1 MKATTGKKFLQ
12 GIPICEGVISGHLVM
27 RLETNRGKSS
37 PVSVA
42 APDTEWKKYNHAKTQ
57 ALHQINTLSQEVRLR
72 QPTDKPN
79 DSAEVFDC
87 FNAFIND
94 DLLVAK
100 IRNLVFEH
108 ELDAST
114 AITQAFKDVRD
125 VLLSMR
131 SIHIKEKAFD
141 LDACEDLLQ
150 SELCGSVKHSLK
162 TSSRL
167 EGKIVAIEH
176 PSPQEIIQ
184 FHKAGVAGII
194 AECGSNL
201 SHAAI
206 LARSFNIPTVF
217 CAKGLIDAATQNS
230 LVLLDATSGQVSLNP
245 TRSELRKAEARKAVA
260 LMLQQKLKAG
270 AQSVARTSDGQRIL
284 VFANTETEIDSRLY
298 STTGA
303 EGIGLLRT
311 EFLHLPNSGQHSAE
325 FLPSED
331 NLRTYFQTVSEIS
344 AGRWV
349 TIRLLDCGGDK
360 PFPTRYNTNAISNHN
375 SLQGVFGLRGVRFL
389 LAEES
394 ILHSQLKSL
403 IRANI
408 LGNIRVLIPF
418 VTDVSEVR
426 ELKKRLRVIWDK
438 LPTSEKSL
446 THLPAVGAMIETPAA
461 VQMLDFFMGECDFVS
476 IGSNDLTQHLLCM
489 ERDKPETAGQF
500 SLFHPAL
507 LRSLKM
513 IFEHQKHSEI
523 AISLCGEI
531 ASEPSALE
539 LLLGLGC
546 RQLSSRPA
554 AIPFLK
560 EIIRSVNLCE
570 AKEFADS
577 ILRLDSATE
586 IEQYLRLRFDE
597 KHGKEYFIQKTT
609 HRAS

>member
-1 MKATTGKKFLQ
+1 MRATTARKFFQ
-12 GIPICEGVISGHLVM
+12 GIPICDGLIVGRLVIPF
-27 RLETNRGKSS
+27 ETRRSMSASVVVVS
-37 PVSVA
+37 PDA
-42 APDTEWKKYNHAKTQ
+42 EWKKYSHAKAK
-57 ALHQINTLSQEVRLR
+57 ALEQINVLSQEVKLR
-72 QPTDKPN
+72 QLSDTAE
-79 DSAEVFDC
+79 DSAEVLDC
-87 FNAFIND
+87 YNTLIND
-94 DLLVAK
+94 DVLVEK
-100 IRNLVFEH
+100 IKTLVFDN

-114 AITQAFKDVRD
+114 AIAQAFKDVRA
-125 VLLSMR
+125 VLSSMQN
-131 SIHIKEKAFD
+131 SHIREKAFD

-150 SELCGSVKHSLK
+150 SELCNSRKTDTKNNTKLK
-162 TSSRL
+162 
-167 EGKIVAIEH
+167 GKIVAIEH

-194 AECGSNL
+194 AENGSKL

-206 LARSFNIPTVF
+206 LARSFNIPTIF
-217 CAKGLIDAATQNS
+217 CASGLIGAATQNS
-230 LVLLDATSGQVSLNP
+230 LVMLDATSGHVSLNP
-245 TRSELRKAEARKAVA
+245 TRGEQRKAEARKAVS

-270 AQSVARTSDGQRIL
+270 AQSIARTRDGQRIL
-284 VFANTETEIDSRLY
+284 VFANTESEIDSRLY
-298 STTGA
+298 ATTGA

-311 EFLHLPNSGQHSAE
+311 EFLHLPSSGQHSTE

-360 PFPTRYNTNAISNHN
+360 PFPISYNTNAISNHN
-375 SLQGVFGLRGVRFL
+375 SLHGVFGLRGVRFL

-403 IRANI
+403 IRANT

-426 ELKKRLRVIWDK
+426 EVKKRLRVIWDE
-438 LPTSEKSL
+438 LPSSEKSL

-461 VQMLDFFMGECDFVS
+461 VQMLDFFLDECDFVS
-476 IGSNDLTQHLLCM
+476 IGSNDLTQHLLCI

-560 EIIRSVNLCE
+560 EITRSVDLCE

-586 IEQYLRLRFDE
+586 IEQNLRLRFDE
-597 KHGKEYFIQKTT
+597 KHGEEYFIQKTT